1 MSGQS
6 RRSFN
11 ANSFGGDTIAALVFG
26 KDLSGGMLTPPRAP
40 SQAWE
45 PCLPCP
51 PSPGPAAFSGLPV
64 LTGDKLDILLCHSLQ
79 APHKGR
85 FLSAFLPSY
94 FVEVSKSPGLGE
106 AFVIFQPNLQGS
118 TIEDSLWQD

>member
-26 KDLSGGMLTPPRAP
+26 KDLSGGMLTSTA
-40 SQAWE
+40 SESSVGALSA
-45 PCLPCP
+45 LPP
-51 PSPGPAAFSGLPV
+51 PSPGPAAFSRLPV
-64 LTGDKLDILLCHSLQ
+64 LTGAKLDILLGHSLQ

-85 FLSAFLPSY
+85 FFSAFLPSY